1 MFDVDVDVDVLLDC
15 CLKMF
20 DVDVDVSLDCC
31 LKAPLDVV
39 GVLLV
44 LLFERK
50 MLTLMCCC
58 WYKC

>member
-1 MFDVDVDVDVLLDC
+1 MWVFDVDVDVDVLLDC

-20 DVDVDVSLDCC
+20 DVAVDVSLDCC

-44 LLFERK
+44 LLFE
-50 MLTLMCCC
+50 
-58 WYKC
+58 KC